1 LTQVNSFDRLPL
13 IISIVA
19 SSSVV
24 VSEELEL
31 ELLLIL
37 SEELDQVAFSF
48 SSYLTSLDGHHII
61 CKSLIFN

>member
-1 LTQVNSFDRLPL
+1 LPL